1 MLTPHEQKVEALRA
15 GIEKLPERDRAFAT
29 SLIDSYDDK
38 GRLTDKQFVW
48 IENLLERTTPE
59 KAAEVAKEQ
68 ALLKPIVDLLANA
81 DLKKPSI
88 RFVFADGTQGKVYLA
103 PASGSNA
110 GHVYVKD
117 GSQYAGKIT
126 PAGAFRAVDLSD
138 GRKAELIAALT
149 DVAKDPLAAAKRF
162 AEATKSKDR
171 EHGSCCFCAH
181 ELTDPRSIQVSYGPI
196 CAAKY
201 HLPWG
206 EASATEEEAA

>member
-15 GIEKLPERDRAFAT
+15 NVEKLPERDRGFAN
-29 SLIDSYDDK
+29 SLVDSYDEK
-38 GRLTDKQFVW
+38 GQLTDKQFVW
-48 IENLLERTTPE
+48 IEKLLERTAPA

-68 ALLKPIVDLLANA
+68 ALLKPIVDLLTNA
-81 DLKKPSI
+81 DLKKPSV
-88 RFVFADGTQGKVYLA
+88 RFVFADGTLGKVYLA
-103 PASGSNA
+103 SATGSNA

-126 PAGAFRAVDLSD
+126 PEGAFRPVDLSD
-138 GRKAELIAALT
+138 DRKAELIAVLT
-149 DVAKDPLAAAKRF
+149 SVAEDPFAAAKLF
-162 AEATKSKDR
+162 ADATKSEDR

-181 ELTDPRSIQVSYGPI
+181 ELTDPRSIAVSYGPI

-206 EASATEEEAA
+206 EASANEEAA